1 MSHIKIFQITFN
13 LIKMTKNFNKLNE
26 KYDMG
31 EIINNNIRFE
41 NKATYRQTNGE
52 VKHYQ
57 TITNTNNNTM
67 SGAELFNR
75 FDDLENMDILKEREK
90 QEHKIDTLLLTQ
102 KQIEKLKSELTFI
115 DPNILYKTI
124 CKSARVIPEIELLKK
139 ELNDNFQ
146 IKIIENIYNLKQ
158 YSPLFYVNNIK
169 KQNEFIIYQTFIYLI
184 SMIIYVSEHSVLE
197 EFVNK
202 DVNMPVLI
210 AWCLARNLPDLV
222 YILRGPTSNTTYNIN
237 FKILYK
243 SLISSSN
250 ELFESGED
258 ILNDMQLMS
267 LKKNEEYL
275 LDLISGITNRKNAY
289 NKLQNISEAYL
300 IHFDTDHG
308 CVLEQDI
315 NGDLVV
321 NCQGVELGNGI
332 TKDIN
337 LKYDALE
344 LDMKTLDVNSKISSA
359 KLAQLLNNYNT
370 IKISN
375 LLINKKLYK
384 TSLDLFEKIYIVF
397 PNIFMISRTNHVY
410 NTGALEISGKFVSEN
425 NWYKFIPDNLNG
437 MNYKSTTVHVKK
449 VDFLI
454 SDKPGEKSSLSFYT
468 PNISINIKDL
478 YNVPLLNENFKINDT
493 KLINKNSIIF
503 IFYDLNL
510 SQIKK
515 SIFIYNIDRKIIQW
529 INLDYCDDE
538 SLNYLS
544 EFTFDIRYID
554 SVGINYNYDLLN
566 ETAEFSE
573 NGYNFNQNQFKAYYC
588 DVDLIHDEWNIED
601 YIYSLNQLLGS
612 NTNYNRK
619 RLYKNLNLR
628 YINDIDENI
637 TVNVCYY
644 CKKINNTLPY
654 LTFKYP
660 GSNINTL
667 QLKYNNKKYY
677 IQKLNTYLNTINY
690 QEFIDDRIINFKLNY
705 DIKMMIELC

>member
-1 MSHIKIFQITFN
+1 
-13 LIKMTKNFNKLNE
+13 MTKNFNKLNE
-26 KYDMG
+26 KYDTN
-31 EIINNNIRFE
+31 EIIDNNIRFE
-41 NKATYRQTNGE
+41 NKTIYRQTNGN
-52 VKHYQ
+52 VKQFQ

-67 SGAELFNR
+67 SGAELFTR
-75 FDDLENMDILKEREK
+75 FDNLENMDILKEREK
-90 QEHKIDTLLLTQ
+90 QEHKIDILLQTQ
-102 KQIEKLKSELTFI
+102 KQIEKLKSELNFI

-169 KQNEFIIYQTFIYLI
+169 NQNEFIIYQTFIYLI
-184 SMIIYVSEHSVLE
+184 SMIVYVSEHSILE

-258 ILNDMQLMS
+258 ILNYMQLMS

-275 LDLISGITNRKNAY
+275 LDLLSGINNRKNAY

-300 IHFDTDHG
+300 IHFDTEHG
-308 CVLEQDI
+308 CELERDI

-425 NWYKFIPDNLNG
+425 NWYKFIPDSLNG

-478 YNVPLLNENFKINDT
+478 YNIPILNENIKVNNL
-493 KLINKNSIIF
+493 KVINKNSIIF

-529 INLDYCDDE
+529 IDFDYCDE
-538 SLNYLS
+538 ELLNYLS
-544 EFTFDIRYID
+544 EFTFDIKYID
-554 SVGINYNYDLLN
+554 STGINYNYDLLN
-566 ETAEFSE
+566 ETTEFLNE
-573 NGYNFNQNQFKAYYC
+573 GYDFNRNQYKAYYC
-588 DVDLIHDEWNIED
+588 DVDLIHSEWNIED
-601 YIYSLNQLLGS
+601 YIYSLNQILGS
-612 NTNYNRK
+612 NTNYNGK
-619 RLYKNLNLR
+619 HLYKNLNLHFIDD
-628 YINDIDENI
+628 INEDITIDI
-637 TVNVCYY
+637 YY
-644 CKKINNTLPY
+644 YYKKINNTLPY
-654 LTFKYP
+654 LIFNYP
-660 GSNINTL
+660 GTNINTL

-677 IQKLNTYLNTINY
+677 IQKINTYLNTINY
-690 QEFIDDRIINFKLNY
+690 QNFIDERIINFKLNY
-705 DIKMMIELC
+705 DIKMMLELC